1 MIFLL
6 VFSGII
12 LIAFAIIGLSE
23 SFILFLLLL
32 ICGIADIAA
41 VIRLRQY
48 KKKLAYYESEYRP
61 PADRPTDAPAAPV
74 RAASNSIDNMTGVQF
89 EQFCCRL
96 LEAYGFANIKQT
108 PASGDHGVDILAW
121 KSGKKYAIQCKRYK
135 QNVGNKAVQ
144 EVYTGK
150 QLYAAGEAIVLTS
163 SYFTAQA
170 KQEADDLGVTLWDR
184 DGLKHI
190 MDMTG
195 INDVTL

>member
-48 KKKLAYYESEYRP
+48 KKKLAYYESEYRL